1 MTFALNPQGSRDR
14 VSDPASE
21 HEYAQA
27 LLGLLDANLSLYD
40 EMNRWP
46 KSEPGSLL
54 FEDDQA
60 THPFPI
66 SNDVRYL
73 LLVAVDNLSGLR
85 SMILEA
91 TENGIPTLNLHV
103 FAPYTLIRNAIE
115 CAGTALWIMAPAER
129 HERVLRAAQFE
140 LEDAKKNKAAL
151 TAFGGNG
158 EETFNRKKGII
169 EGMIEPFRE
178 LSWKSVAD
186 GFRITELLRTIGSLP
201 QLEGLNPLGKWQ
213 IASGMA
219 HGKRW
224 AGTLLSDLKEDAQPT
239 TSRDSTFLLYGSF
252 EKVFWLAQCAQTLLY
267 EASNQ
272 VIEKSQKTPSVQA
285 QAANAEN
292 SR

>member
-1 MTFALNPQGSRDR
+1 MTFKPTPQGSRDR
-14 VSDPASE
+14 VSDLASE
-21 HEYAQA
+21 QENAQA
-27 LLGLLDANLSLYD
+27 LLRLLDANLSLYD

-60 THPFPI
+60 TYPFPI

-73 LLVAVDNLSGLR
+73 LVVAADNLSGLR

-91 TENGIPTLNLHV
+91 TENGVPTLNLHV

-129 HERVLRAAQFE
+129 HERVLRLAQFE

-158 EETFNRKKGII
+158 EETFNRKKDIIEGII
-169 EGMIEPFRE
+169 ESYGE
-178 LSWKSVAD
+178 LSWKSVAG
-186 GFRITELLRTIGSLP
+186 GFRITELLETIGSLP
-201 QLEGLNPLGKWQ
+201 NLDGLNPLGKWQ

-224 AGTLLSDLKEDAQPT
+224 AGTLVSDLKEDAQPT
-239 TSRDSTFLLYGSF
+239 TKGDSIFLLSGSF
-252 EKVFWLAQCAQTLLY
+252 AKVFWLAQCAQALLY

-272 VIEKSQKTPSVQA
+272 VIEKSQKTPGDQA
-285 QAANAEN
+285 QEANAED

>member
-1 MTFALNPQGSRDR
+1 MTFTPTPQGSRDR

-21 HEYAQA
+21 QESAQA
-27 LLGLLDANLSLYD
+27 LLRLLDANLSLYD

-60 THPFPI
+60 TYPFPI

-73 LLVAVDNLSGLR
+73 LLVASDNLSGLR
-85 SMILEA
+85 SMIVEG
-91 TENGIPTLNLHV
+91 TKNGVPTLNLHV

-129 HERVLRAAQFE
+129 HERVLRLAQFE
-140 LEDAKKNKAAL
+140 LEDAKKNQAAL

-158 EETFNRKKGII
+158 EETFIRKKGII
-169 EGMIEPFRE
+169 EGIIQPYGE
-178 LSWKSVAD
+178 LSWKSVAN

-201 QLEGLNPLGKWQ
+201 ELEGLNPLGKWQ

-224 AGTLLSDLKEDAQPT
+224 AGTLISDLKEDAQPT
-239 TSRDSTFLLYGSF
+239 PKGDSTFLLYGTF
-252 EKVFWLAQCAQTLLY
+252 KKVFWLAQCAQTLLY

-272 VIEKSQKTPSVQA
+272 IIEKSQKTPDNQA
-285 QAANAEN
+285 QEANAGGTI
-292 SR
+292 

>member
-1 MTFALNPQGSRDR
+1 MTFTPTPQGSRDR

-21 HEYAQA
+21 QEYAQA
-27 LLGLLDANLSLYD
+27 LLRLLDANLSLYD

-60 THPFPI
+60 TYPFPI

-73 LLVAVDNLSGLR
+73 LLVAADNLSGLR
-85 SMILEA
+85 SMIVED
-91 TENGIPTLNLHV
+91 TKNGVPTLNLHV

-115 CAGTALWIMAPAER
+115 CAATALWIMAPAER
-129 HERVLRAAQFE
+129 HERVLRLAQFE
-140 LEDAKKNKAAL
+140 LEDAKKNQAAL

-158 EETFNRKKGII
+158 EETFIRKKGII
-169 EGMIEPFRE
+169 EGIIQPYGE
-178 LSWKSVAD
+178 LSWKSVAN

-201 QLEGLNPLGKWQ
+201 ELEGLNPLGKWQ

-224 AGTLLSDLKEDAQPT
+224 AGTLISDLKEDAQPT
-239 TSRDSTFLLYGSF
+239 TKGDSTFLLYGSF
-252 EKVFWLAQCAQTLLY
+252 KKVFWLAQCAQTLLY

-272 VIEKSQKTPSVQA
+272 VIEKSQTTPDDQA
-285 QAANAEN
+285 QEANAGGTI
-292 SR
+292 

>member
-1 MTFALNPQGSRDR
+1 MTFKPTPKGSRDR
-14 VSDPASE
+14 VSDPTSE
-21 HEYAQA
+21 QGYAQA

-60 THPFPI
+60 TYPFPI

-73 LLVAVDNLSGLR
+73 LLVASENLSGLR

-91 TENGIPTLNLHV
+91 RENGVPTLNLHV

-115 CAGTALWIMAPAER
+115 CAGTALWIMTPAEQ
-129 HERVLRAAQFE
+129 HERVLRLAQFE

-169 EGMIEPFRE
+169 EGIIQPYGE
-178 LSWKSVAD
+178 LSWKGVDD
-186 GFRITELLRTIGSLP
+186 GFRITGLLRTIGSLP
-201 QLEGLNPLGKWQ
+201 ELEGLNPLGKWQ

-239 TSRDSTFLLYGSF
+239 TKGDSTFLLYGSF

-272 VIEKSQKTPSVQA
+272 VIEKSQKTPGDQA
-285 QAANAEN
+285 Q
-292 SR
+292 

>member
-1 MTFALNPQGSRDR
+1 MTFTPTPQGSRDR

-21 HEYAQA
+21 QEYAQA

-46 KSEPGSLL
+46 ESEPGSLI

-60 THPFPI
+60 TYPFPL
-66 SNDVRYL
+66 SNNVRYL

-91 TENGIPTLNLHV
+91 SENGVPTLNLHV
-103 FAPYTLIRNAIE
+103 FAPYTLLRNAIE
-115 CAGTALWIMAPAER
+115 CAGTALWILEPDER
-129 HERVLRAAQFE
+129 HERVLRVAQFE
-140 LEDAKKNKAAL
+140 LEDAKKNKTAL
-151 TAFGGNG
+151 TAFGGTG
-158 EETFNRKKGII
+158 EETFNRKKAII
-169 EGMIEPFRE
+169 EAMIEPFE
-178 LSWKSVAD
+178 QLSWRSVAD
-186 GFRITELLRTIGSLP
+186 GFRITDLLRSIGSIP

-239 TSRDSTFLLYGSF
+239 TEGDSTFLLYGSF
-252 EKVFWLAQCAQTLLY
+252 AKVYWLAQCAQVLLY

-272 VIEKSQKTPSVQA
+272 VIEKSQTASGQPA
-285 QAANAEN
+285 QG
-292 SR
+292 SI

>member
-1 MTFALNPQGSRDR
+1 MKLTTTPKGSRGR

-21 HEYAQA
+21 QEYAQA
-27 LLGLLDANLSLYD
+27 LLRLLDANLSLYD
-40 EMNRWP
+40 DMNRWP

-60 THPFPI
+60 TYPFPI

-73 LLVAVDNLSGLR
+73 LLVAADNLNGLR

-91 TENGIPTLNLHV
+91 TENGQPRLNLHV

-115 CAGTALWIMAPAER
+115 CASTALWIMTPAER
-129 HERVLRAAQFE
+129 HERVLRLAQFE

-151 TAFGGNG
+151 TAFGGSG

-169 EGMIEPFRE
+169 EGIIRRYAE
-178 LSWKSVAD
+178 LSWKGVDD
-186 GFRITELLRTIGSLP
+186 GFRITGLLRTIGSLP
-201 QLEGLNPLGKWQ
+201 GLEGLNPLGKWQ

-224 AGTLLSDLKEDAQPT
+224 VGTLLSDLKEDAQPT
-239 TSRDSTFLLYGSF
+239 TKGDSTFLLYGSF
-252 EKVFWLAQCAQTLLY
+252 ERVFWLAQCAQTLLY

-272 VIEKSQKTPSVQA
+272 VIEKSQETTGDQA
-285 QAANAEN
+285 QGNNVEDP
-292 SR
+292 R